1 MAKVPRENAKEK
13 GFKVNTDA
21 LRDDATTWEETA
33 STLTSGRESLDNA
46 IVVFD
51 PSSDDD
57 IVSKVRKLAKSYVR
71 YSEEGE
77 KAFCSTADS
86 LKEAANE
93 YENTD
98 DEIF

>member
-13 GFKVNTDA
+13 GFKVDTDA

-46 IVVFD
+46 IAALN
-51 PSSDDD
+51 SSDDD
-57 IVSKVRKLAKSYVR
+57 TESKILELAKRYVSYC
-71 YSEEGE
+71 EEGE

-86 LKEAANE
+86 LKESANE

>member
-13 GFKVNTDA
+13 GFKVDTDA

-46 IVVFD
+46 IVVLD
-51 PSSDDD
+51 SSNDD

>member
-46 IVVFD
+46 IVVLD
-51 PSSDDD
+51 SSNDD
-57 IVSKVRKLAKSYVR
+57 IVSKVRKLAKSYVS
-71 YSEEGE
+71 YCEEGE